1 MTERSLKELIEEQ
14 FEADSMQLPVF
25 NKVALELQELKNDD
39 KVSMEQIAAVI
50 IKDQSMASRVL
61 QIANSSFYGG
71 LKKVETITQAVVR
84 LGMKRVINL
93 AMVAS
98 QLLSHQSRV
107 EMIANHMVI
116 LWKRSMACA
125 VGARWLAEQ
134 SGNRA
139 LAEEAFLA
147 GLMHDI
153 GELFLLKVLEKL
165 ALDPA
170 SPLPLTEPL
179 MYEVLEAMHNDLG
192 YRLMIKWGLPEQYA
206 VVARDH
212 SLQEFDEHNLLLVMV
227 RLMNIACMKL
237 GIGVPPDPD
246 IVLAATPE
254 AQLLGLKEIKLVEL
268 ELMLEDTVL
277 EAGAML

>member
-1 MTERSLKELIEEQ
+1 MTEKSLKELIEEQ
-14 FEADSMQLPVF
+14 FEANSTQLPVF
-25 NKVALELQELKNDD
+25 NRVALELQQLRGDD

-61 QIANSSFYGG
+61 QVANSSFYGG

-84 LGMKRVINL
+84 LGLKRVTTL

-98 QLLSHQSRV
+98 QLLSHQS
-107 EMIANHMVI
+107 EIAMIADQMAV

-134 SGNRA
+134 SGNRS
-139 LAEEAFLA
+139 LGEEAFLA

-165 ALDPA
+165 ALDQDD
-170 SPLPLTEPL
+170 PLPLTEHL

-192 YRLMIKWGLPEQYA
+192 YRLMLKWELPEQYA
-206 VVARDH
+206 IVARDH
-212 SLQEFDEHNLLLVMV
+212 HLQEFDEHDPLLVMV
-227 RLMNIACMKL
+227 RLMDIACLKL
-237 GIGVPPDPD
+237 GIGMPADPD
-246 IVLAATPE
+246 IVLAATSE
-254 AQLLGLKEIKLVEL
+254 AQILGLKEIKLAEL
-268 ELMLEDTVL
+268 ELMLEDTVK
-277 EAGAML
+277 EAESML